1 MCESRRR
8 NAGTATESTPWH
20 NSKGKALSGTLKSD
34 SGHHGIAVQELLRE
48 LDL

>member
-1 MCESRRR
+1 M
-8 NAGTATESTPWH
+8 AQ
-20 NSKGKALSGTLKSD
+20 SKSGKALSGILKSD